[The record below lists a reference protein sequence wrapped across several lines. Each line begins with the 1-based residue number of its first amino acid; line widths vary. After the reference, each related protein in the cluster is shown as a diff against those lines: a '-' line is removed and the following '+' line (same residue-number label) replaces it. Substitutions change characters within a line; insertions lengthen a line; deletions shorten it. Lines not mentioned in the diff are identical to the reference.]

1 MTYEDFIKGWPK
13 EEMPFKGFK
22 QLALGNKSAR
32 AIFDKLSTM
41 TQDEKTEIYSFEKR
55 KKELEISI
63 WNLEREEIYLR
74 SKNDSLKVM
83 KNRLIKEYDELDD
96 AVKERENSLRMA
108 TTFETPQARDKM
120 KKALFFMDRV
130 NIKTEYDNTN
140 YIRGLSNILSDFE
153 DTGSEKG
160 LHGGEYRQYIRSDE
174 WEKKREERLKKDG
187 YKCQE
192 CGTAKNLEV
201 HHITYERLGNED
213 INDLITLCKECH
225 ENIHRIDIYR
235 KQPHKPR
242 RRP

>member
-1 MTYEDFIKGWPK
+1 
-13 EEMPFKGFK
+13 
-22 QLALGNKSAR
+22 
-32 AIFDKLSTM
+32 M

-55 KKELEISI
+55 KEELENYIKV
-63 WNLEREEIYLR
+63 LKGEENDLQD
-74 SKNDSLKVM
+74 KNDSLRKI
-83 KNRLIKEYDELDD
+83 KEQLIKKCDELDN
-96 AVKERENSLRMA
+96 AVEERENSLRMA
-108 TTFETPQARDKM
+108 ATFETPQARDKM
-120 KKALFFMDRV
+120 KKALFFIDRV

-153 DTGSEKG
+153 DAGSEKG

-235 KQPHKPR
+235 KRPHKPR
-242 RRP
+242 KKPERYPRFTRL